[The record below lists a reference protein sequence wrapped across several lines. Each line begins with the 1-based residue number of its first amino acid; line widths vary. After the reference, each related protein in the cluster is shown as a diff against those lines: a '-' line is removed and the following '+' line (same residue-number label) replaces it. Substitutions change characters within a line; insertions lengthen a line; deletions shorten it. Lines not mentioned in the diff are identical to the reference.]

1 MTEGIVYGIK
11 IGLATA
17 SALVFFTAI
26 NVLVGTLITF
36 LPGSPAGILLEVFRL
51 ASVCLPFD
59 PVIVFLAITEV
70 MSAIVAFLIAQQ
82 VYKITM
88 TTYNAS

>member
-26 NVLVGTLITF
+26 NLLVGTLLTF
-36 LPGSPAGILLEVFRL
+36 LPNSPAGVLVEIFRL
-51 ASVCLPFD
+51 ISVCLPFE
-59 PVIVFLAITEV
+59 PMSVFLAITEV
-70 MSAIVAFLIAQQ
+70 MTAIISFLIAQQ

>member
-1 MTEGIVYGIK
+1 MTEGIIYGVK

-26 NVLVGTLITF
+26 NVLVGTILTF
-36 LPGSPAGILLEVFRL
+36 MPESPSGILLEIFRL

-59 PVIVFLAITEV
+59 PVVVFLAITEV
-70 MSAIVAFLIAQQ
+70 ITAIIAFLIAQQ

>member
-1 MTEGIVYGIK
+1 MTEGIVYGVK

-26 NVLVGTLITF
+26 NVLVGAILTF
-36 LPGSPAGILLEVFRL
+36 MPDSPSGILLEILRL
-51 ASVCLPFD
+51 LSVCLPFE
-59 PVIVFLAITEV
+59 PVAVFVAITECCT
-70 MSAIVAFLIAQQ
+70 AITAFLIAQQ

>member
-26 NVLVGTLITF
+26 NVLVGTIITF
-36 LPGSPAGILLEVFRL
+36 MPDSPAGIIVEIFRL
-51 ASVCLPFD
+51 VSVCLPFD
-59 PVIVFLAITEV
+59 PVVVFLAITEV
-70 MSAIVAFLIAQQ
+70 MGAIVAFLIAQQ

>member
-1 MTEGIVYGIK
+1 MTDGIVYGIK

-26 NVLVGTLITF
+26 NVLVGTILTF
-36 LPGSPAGILLEVFRL
+36 MPNSPSGVILEIFRL
-51 ASVCLPFD
+51 ISVCLPFE
-59 PVIVFLAITEV
+59 PVSVFLAITEV
-70 MSAIVAFLIAQQ
+70 IAAIVAFLIAQQ

>member
-1 MTEGIVYGIK
+1 MTDGIVYGIK

-17 SALVFFTAI
+17 AALVFFTAI
-26 NVLVGTLITF
+26 NVLVGTIITF
-36 LPGSPAGILLEVFRL
+36 MPDSPAGIIVEIFRL

-59 PVIVFLAITEV
+59 PVVVFLAITEV
-70 MSAIVAFLIAQQ
+70 MAAIIAFLIAQQ